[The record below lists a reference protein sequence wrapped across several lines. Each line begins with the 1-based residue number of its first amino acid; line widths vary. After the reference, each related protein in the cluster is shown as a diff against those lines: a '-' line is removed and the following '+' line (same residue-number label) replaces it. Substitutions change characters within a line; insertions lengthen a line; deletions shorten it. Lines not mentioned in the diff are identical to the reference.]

1 MVGKFFKFLT
11 SRDNSSRSVVVDCLS
26 KKLLFFRSE
35 CGPIVFG
42 NEGFDWLADYLHE
55 EVIQVDEIP
64 SEMVRQRFSH
74 LRFARPPHANNDD
87 GLLVLRGTFYIK
99 TRIDRERRRIT

>member
-11 SRDNSSRSVVVDCLS
+11 SRDNSSSSVVVYCLS

-42 NEGFDWLADYLHE
+42 NEGFDWLSNYLDE
-55 EVIQVDEIP
+55 EVIQVDEFP
-64 SEMVRQRFSH
+64 SEMVRQRFAH

-87 GLLVLRGTFYIK
+87 RLLILSGTFYIE
-99 TRIDRERRRIT
+99 TRR